1 MKNTLENTL
10 KNTLSKNPYEHSEQV
25 RFVNWVKKQSL
36 IDPIYEMLFAI
47 PNGGKRSL
55 RVGADLKL
63 EGVKPGVPDLMFAV
77 PKGGYHGLFIEM
89 KRVKGGYLSKEQKE
103 WRERLLR
110 QGYEFKM
117 ARGCDAAIKI
127 LKEYLDGENRYKDTF
142 AEGYKLGKNSRIGLN
157 KSGCVCT
164 FDEQDKVVAPC
175 QAHLDWRGEK

>member
-1 MKNTLENTL
+1 M
-10 KNTLSKNPYEHSEQV
+10 KNTLSKNPYEHYEQV

-36 IDPIYEMLFAI
+36 IDPIYKMLFAI

-77 PKGGYHGLFIEM
+77 PSGHCHGLFIEM

-117 ARGCDAAIKI
+117 AMGAEEAKRII
-127 LKEYLDGENRYKDTF
+127 LNYL
-142 AEGYKLGKNSRIGLN
+142 
-157 KSGCVCT
+157 
-164 FDEQDKVVAPC
+164 
-175 QAHLDWRGEK
+175 GEKDDNSMDQKLV